1 MVRNKDMRFCL
12 IMAWAPLAVSALAEN
27 TASAQQVA
35 RMASVVRVD
44 SQTGRLVRSIAA
56 PPDYKK
62 GAGAR
67 AHAAAAIGQYVRD
80 TAERYQVDPLLVR
93 SVIEVE
99 SNYDPFAVSAKGA
112 QGLMQLMP
120 GTARRLGVKNS
131 FNPWENIDGGVRY
144 LKYLLALFG
153 DQETPEKLALAAYN
167 AGPGAVEKYK
177 SVPPYP
183 ETQNYVNQVGREYT
197 VVRQAAAAAAPP
209 ESVVPPEPLQSP
221 EEKHPK
227 LEQFVDQDGR
237 LHLRTVQ

>member
-1 MVRNKDMRFCL
+1 
-12 IMAWAPLAVSALAEN
+12 MAWAPLAVSALAEN

-167 AGPGAVEKYK
+167 AGEGAVLKHGG
-177 SVPPYP
+177 VPPYR
-183 ETQNYVNQVGREYT
+183 ETAEYVSKVARKWNEARAGAVT
-197 VVRQAAAAAAPP
+197 A
-209 ESVVPPEPLQSP
+209 QSP
-221 EEKHPK
+221 QVEAAVYPPI
-227 LEQFVDQDGR
+227 EQFLDAQGV
-237 LHLRTVQ
+237 LHIRTRPAP

>member
-1 MVRNKDMRFCL
+1 MRFCL
-12 IMAWAPLAVSALAEN
+12 IMAWVPLAVSAMAEN
-27 TASAQQVA
+27 TASAQPVA
-35 RMASVVRVD
+35 RMSSVVHVD
-44 SQTGRLVRSIAA
+44 SQTGRLVRAITP

-62 GAGAR
+62 GPGTR
-67 AHAAAAIGQYVRD
+67 ADVAASIGQYVRD

-120 GTARRLGVKNS
+120 QTARRLGVQNS

-167 AGPGAVEKYK
+167 AGEGAVMKHGG
-177 SVPPYP
+177 VPPYH
-183 ETQNYVNQVGREYT
+183 ETAQYVSKVAKKWGDARASAVTAQSQQAE
-197 VVRQAAAAAAPP
+197 VVAHPP
-209 ESVVPPEPLQSP
+209 I
-221 EEKHPK
+221 
-227 LEQFVDQDGR
+227 EQFVDAQGV
-237 LHLRTVQ
+237 LHIQTRPAP